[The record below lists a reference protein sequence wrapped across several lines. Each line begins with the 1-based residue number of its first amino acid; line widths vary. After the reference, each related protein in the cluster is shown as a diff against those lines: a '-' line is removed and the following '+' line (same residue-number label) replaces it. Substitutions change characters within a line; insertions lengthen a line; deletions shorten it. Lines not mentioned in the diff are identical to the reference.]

1 MKYLKKIMAE
11 ALAVGMVF
19 SGSVVDGRASSYRVN
34 NYFDEAAN
42 TTIDE
47 LFFYDEDA
55 YGKKL
60 GVTYEKTSTEFVVWA
75 PVATD
80 VKVNIYTTGSNEDE
94 NAFKVGT
101 YVLEKLL
108 RNGTWTGAWEITLV
122 GRWDDYYYDY
132 TITNAKDIRT
142 VDVNGKASG

>member
-1 MKYLKKIMAE
+1 MAV

-75 PVATD
+75 Q
-80 VKVNIYTTGSNEDE
+80 
-94 NAFKVGT
+94 
-101 YVLEKLL
+101 LQQM
-108 RNGTWTGAWEITLV
+108 
-122 GRWDDYYYDY
+122 
-132 TITNAKDIRT
+132 
-142 VDVNGKASG
+142 

>member
-1 MKYLKKIMAE
+1 MKQRIQQL
-11 ALAVGMVF
+11 
-19 SGSVVDGRASSYRVN
+19 
-34 NYFDEAAN
+34 
-42 TTIDE
+42 DE

-94 NAFKVGT
+94 NALEYEVQEALNNLKDGYAQLVVVADKTALQAMVDKVNG
-101 YVLEKLL
+101 LDEKL
-108 RNGTWTGAWEITLV
+108 
-122 GRWDDYYYDY
+122 Y
-132 TITNAKDIRT
+132 TE
-142 VDVNGKASG
+142 ASWQNLLIQWQKLMKCLQIKMQPKMK